1 MKISSKTREIIEKQF
16 ALDCNLAE
24 AEEIKPG
31 EIYLSKSKKLP
42 GARIVSKT
50 DLFFR
55 AIMYAGKA
63 YLMVDESIYEG
74 CRELFKDASAD
85 WFCKFPNLR
94 IIDNILN
101 EYGYEI
107 ADTHIYYL
115 PDETFPYVE
124 EIHPVIWYDQKAIE
138 ARREWNTFSNA
149 FCYSETQPDVMGVA
163 AIGDANTLIE
173 SEMGMAGC
181 SLDGKYTR
189 QIGIDIRPEFRGKGL
204 ATYLTS
210 LLKQRII
217 KEASDNNEEVV
228 PFYGTSESHS
238 LSRSVAIQS
247 GFLPAWC
254 EIYVKKQE
262 E

>member
-1 MKISSKTREIIEKQF
+1 MKIDSRTREIIEKQF
-16 ALDCNLAE
+16 YLDCNLAE
-24 AEEIKPG
+24 AEEIKAG

-55 AIMYAGKA
+55 AIMYGGKA
-63 YLMVDESIYEG
+63 YLMVDESIYDG
-74 CRELFKDASAD
+74 CKEIFKDVEAD

-94 IIDNILN
+94 LIDNILQ

-115 PDETFPYVE
+115 PDETFPHVE
-124 EIHPVIWYDQKAIE
+124 ENYPVVWYDEKAIE
-138 ARREWNTFSNA
+138 LRKEWNTFSNA
-149 FCYSETQPDVMGVA
+149 LCYSETQPDIMAVVA
-163 AIGDANTLIE
+163 INDGNSLVE

-189 QIGIDIRPEFRGKGL
+189 QIGVDVKPEFRGKGL

-210 LLKQRII
+210 LLKQKIM
-217 KEASDNNEEVV
+217 KQAEENNEEVI

-254 EIYVKKQE
+254 EIQIRKKE
-262 E
+262 A